1 MADDIPAPDQELA
14 PEPPPVADVPTAS
27 EPASD
32 EPKPKRKGRPPGS
45 KDTVKRIRNKPSV
58 QVRIEPINEPA
69 IELKPEH
76 KTEHKREHKTEPKHE
91 IVEEPL
97 TPKTMLIEASRHYLS
112 LRNIV
117 RDNAKADM
125 YSMYT
130 KKLTSWPV

>member
-1 MADDIPAPDQELA
+1 MADDIPAPELA
-14 PEPPPVADVPTAS
+14 TEPPPVADVPTAS

-32 EPKPKRKGRPPGS
+32 VSESKPKRKGRPPGS

-58 QVRIEPINEPA
+58 QVRIEPINEAA
-69 IELKPEH
+69 IEPKPEH
-76 KTEHKREHKTEPKHE
+76 KTEHKPEHTPEPKHE
-91 IVEEPL
+91 IVEPL

-125 YSMYT
+125 YNMYT

>member
-1 MADDIPAPDQELA
+1 MADDIPAPELA
-14 PEPPPVADVPTAS
+14 TEPPPVADVPTAS

-69 IELKPEH
+69 TEPKP
-76 KTEHKREHKTEPKHE
+76 EHKTEPKHE

-112 LRNIV
+112 LRSIV